1 VRHPVRAL
9 VIGVALVGL
18 AAAGCSKNTGGGGN
32 QNTSQVTTAITV
44 DYAGTTP
51 VPAPEVPGAT
61 KGGTLGILQ
70 EGDFEHLSPQQ
81 IYVSNALEYS
91 QLFHRLL
98 TNYIEDPGGG
108 PLKLVGDLA
117 TNAGVTTDAGK
128 TWKYTLRD
136 GIKWEDGSPITSK
149 DVLFGIALAF
159 SDFGVQGPQYL
170 QNDLDPNHAYK
181 GPLKGDL
188 NVPGVATPDD
198 KTITFTFTEAHTEL
212 PYLLAFPTST
222 PVPQAKFNGAKYETA
237 FQSSGPYKLSEY
249 KKDSSLTLVKNT
261 NWDPNTDPIRHQYPD
276 TVKFDFAT
284 DAASET
290 DRLSAATGADASA
303 IMNDNVPPDK
313 IATVKADAQ
322 LMTRVGVGPSP
333 FVNYIYINTQRV
345 TDVDVRRALNYAFD
359 RDAYI
364 KAVGGY
370 DVADPASTLLAPI
383 VPGYKKFDIYKAGP
397 SAPNGGKDGDV
408 DKAKSLL
415 AGKTVPKLK
424 YCYANTQT
432 NQTVVAVNATGLKRA
447 GFDLALNPLDRA
459 NYYTIVG
466 DKTTDCDLIA
476 GGWGEDWPD
485 GEATLGVLMD
495 GSRITAKGNNNLS
508 YFDDPGVVSELKDL
522 RALPDR
528 GQAATK
534 YGNLDEKIMRDF
546 APVIPTRYIR
556 NFIIRGPKVGG
567 TFISP
572 LYAEYNICGI
582 FVQP

>member
-9 VIGVALVGL
+9 VIGAAIVGL
-18 AAAGCSKNTGGGGN
+18 AAAGCSKNSGGN
-32 QNTSQVTTAITV
+32 SGQQSSQVNTAIIV

-51 VPAPEVPGAT
+51 TPAPEATGVT
-61 KGGTLGILQ
+61 KGGTLTILQ

-91 QLFHRLL
+91 QLFHRML
-98 TNYIEDPGGG
+98 TGYIEDPGSG

-117 TNAGVTTDAGK
+117 TNAGVTTDGGK
-128 TWKYTLRD
+128 SWKYTLRD
-136 GIKWEDGSPITSK
+136 GVKWQDGSPVTSK
-149 DVLFGIALAF
+149 DVAFGIALAF

-170 QNDLDPNHAYK
+170 ISDLDPNHVYK

-198 KTITFTFTEAHTEL
+198 KTITFTFAEPHTEL

-222 PVPQAKFNGAKYETA
+222 PVPQAKFNGAKYETD
-237 FQSSGPYKLSEY
+237 FQSSGPYMTQEY
-249 KKDSSLTLVKNT
+249 KKDASLTLVKNP
-261 NWDPNTDPIRHQYPD
+261 NWDPNTDPIRHQYVD
-276 TVKFDFAT
+276 SVKFDFNT

-290 DRLSAATGADASA
+290 DRLAAATGGDASA

-322 LMTRVGVGPSP
+322 LMTRVTQGPSP
-333 FVNYIYINTQRV
+333 FVNYLYINTQRV

-370 DVADPASTLLAPI
+370 DVADPATTLLAPI
-383 VPGYKKFDIYKAGP
+383 VPGYKKFDIYKPA
-397 SAPNGGKDGDV
+397 STAPNGGKDGDV
-408 DKAKSLL
+408 AKATQLL
-415 AGKTVPKLK
+415 TGKTVPKLK
-424 YCYANTQT
+424 YCFANTQVG
-432 NQTVVAVNATGLKRA
+432 QTVAAVNATGFKRA
-447 GFDLALNPLDRA
+447 GFDMVLNPVDRA

-466 DKTTDCDLIA
+466 DKTTDCDIIN

-495 GSRITAKGNNNLS
+495 GSRITPKGNNNLS
-508 YFDDPGVVSELKDL
+508 YLNDPGVNAKLAQL

-528 GQAATK
+528 GQAAAQ
-534 YGNLDEKIMRDF
+534 YGALDEQIMRDL
-546 APVIPTRYIR
+546 APVVPTRYIR
-556 NFIIRGPKVGG
+556 NFLIKGPKVSG

-572 LYAEYNICGI
+572 LFAEYNITGI
-582 FVQP
+582 YVQP